1 MTTTTARTITP
12 DHLAVLAAYCADYT
26 DTPRKQATMLARLLK
41 KNNLTR
47 PRPHRISRPHPIID
61 AQAEAHAEAIKS
73 EIERCGYSE
82 Y

>member
-47 PRPHRISRPHPIID
+47 PRPHRIID